1 MLVLSLVTVNV
12 AARTGPGSCSRG
24 GSPSARRCWPC
35 WAPDSRRRRGVL
47 VSLRAPTVRQ
57 AAQTLNVG
65 VLLLVFIP
73 VLGMQALP
81 DAWQAQAGAWA
92 LSVGADGLLWASA
105 LLLALLDM
113 TLLAAAFAR
122 FRRSRLVLD

>member
-1 MLVLSLVTVNV
+1 M
-12 AARTGPGSCSRG
+12 
-24 GSPSARRCWPC
+24 
-35 WAPDSRRRRGVL
+35 L

-81 DAWQAQAGAWA
+81 DAWQAQVVAWA
-92 LSVGADGLLWASA
+92 MAVGVDGMLWVSA
-105 LLLALLDM
+105 GLLALLDAA
-113 TLLAAAFAR
+113 LLAAGFSR